1 MSAEYPN
8 KCCRC
13 GLCCL
18 AETCPVGQATFK
30 IAKHDHCPALTFDIE
45 GTAKCELV
53 AYNLVPIGDG
63 CCIKAR
69 AYKDGVEYNFADLPE
84 HLKRRAVKD
93 MIGHGS

>member
-18 AETCPVGQATFK
+18 AETCPIGQEFHGIEK
-30 IAKHDHCPALTFDIE
+30 KQSCPSLSFDGE
-45 GTAKCELV
+45 QAECKLAG
-53 AYNLVPIGDG
+53 LVPIGDG

-69 AYKDGVEYNFADLPE
+69 AYKDGVEYNFADLPDE
-84 HLKRRAVKD
+84 LKYRAVRD
-93 MIGHGS
+93 MRK

>member
-18 AETCPVGQATFK
+18 AETCPVGQATFN
-30 IAKHDHCPALTFDIE
+30 IAKNDHCPALSFEID
-45 GTAKCELV
+45 GTATCKLV

-69 AYKDGVEYNFADLPE
+69 AYKDGVEYNFADLPSE
-84 HLKRRAVKD
+84 LKRRAVKE
-93 MIGHGS
+93 MIGHAS

>member
-18 AETCPVGQATFK
+18 AETCPIGQTMHQIGKHDRCPSLSFWNGQAS
-30 IAKHDHCPALTFDIE
+30 CALAE
-45 GTAKCELV
+45 RG
-53 AYNLVPIGDG
+53 LVPIGDG

-69 AYKDGVEYNFADLPE
+69 AYKDGVEYKFAALPDE
-84 HLKRRAVKD
+84 LKYQAVKD
-93 MIGHGS
+93 MRR